1 MNFLKC
7 MYFQDRVIF
16 LYSNNQST
24 YSRGVTTR
32 KYTSRVANKLGI
44 EFPNRPARL
53 VRENSKR
60 LAISYKDNDISDNDT
75 DKTAHM
81 HWFICVLLFA

>member
-1 MNFLKC
+1 MNFLKF
-7 MYFQDRVIF
+7 MYFQDRDIF

-32 KYTSRVANKLGI
+32 KNTSPVANKLAI
-44 EFPNRPARL
+44 ELPNRPAGL
-53 VRENSKR
+53 VRENSKQ
-60 LAISYKDNDISDNDT
+60 LAISYIYNDISDNDT